1 MKKYILPVIS
11 ILTIGMFL
19 AVPVFAQDYP
29 YGTIPDLKVGDVIGE
44 SGLFMKILNWTFNI
58 IIILGLIYIL
68 FAGYRYMTSG
78 GDSAKVQAA
87 LQNLIYALIG
97 IAIAILARAL
107 VNFVVGWV
115 STGTFQI

>member
-1 MKKYILPVIS
+1 MKKYILSAMP
-11 ILTIGMFL
+11 ILMIFMFL
-19 AVPVFAQDYP
+19 VSPVFAQDYP
-29 YGTIPDLKVGDVIGE
+29 YGTIPDLQLDDVVGEG
-44 SGLFMKILNWTFNI
+44 GLFVKILNWIFNI

-87 LQNLIYALIG
+87 LQNLIYALVG

-107 VNFVVGWV
+107 VNFVIGWV
-115 STGTFQI
+115 STGSYTI

>member
-1 MKKYILPVIS
+1 
-11 ILTIGMFL
+11 
-19 AVPVFAQDYP
+19 
-29 YGTIPDLKVGDVIGE
+29 
-44 SGLFMKILNWTFNI
+44 MKILNWTFNI
-58 IIILGLIYIL
+58 IIVLGLVYIL

-87 LQNLIYALIG
+87 LQNLIYALVG

-115 STGTFQI
+115 TTGFGGV